1 MSNKPIT
8 IESHLDCRATASLK
22 SEIENEIN
30 KPDIPMS
37 ELLGSLEDNDENKDE
52 QDSST

>member
-37 ELLGSLEDNDENKDE
+37 ELLGSLEDKDE
-52 QDSST
+52 DKDKQGSST